1 MIRLNRVDEV
11 RSRVEGLG
19 VDVTLFATEKIQTD
33 LASVR
38 SLGRLDQLVQAIE
51 WLRAA
56 DFLGEDAEVD
66 RAVLTPD
73 FHKGSTLPVGIA
85 LALKGVVL
93 PAAIGNDIGCGM
105 SFAVL
110 DNVSKD
116 EIVAAWD
123 ELAPQLRHAFFQGG
137 RSIMADAQ
145 TRHGLLAHGISA
157 LNPEVLEGVWDGVA
171 QQDVNDIAA
180 VVHDPFDDL
189 RPSSPFDE
197 WIAPTGRSGSSRD
210 QLLGTIGGGNHFV
223 EIQHITQIAD
233 GGAAWRWQLPKGAV
247 GVMVHSGSVGL
258 GRAVANVH
266 HERLRSRYPRGLRWP
281 DADLMPFPTT
291 GPNADIGQNYLSDMV
306 AAARFA
312 VTNRLLLSLM
322 VRRAISEVLGK
333 VVGWRLLHDL
343 PHNLIWKEEDGT
355 ILHRKGACPAMAGDG
370 KGMFACGKPVIVP
383 GSMGTSSALLKG
395 TGSAECLA
403 SAPHGAGRILSRNA
417 ARARADTVPQ
427 RVVTPIDL
435 TRARSDLRKEG
446 QRRLAEEAPRA
457 YKPIEPVIETMHLSN
472 MATEVARLEPLAT
485 VKG

>member
-1 MIRLNRVDEV
+1 MIKLNRVDEV

-19 VDVTLFATEKIQTD
+19 VDVTLFATEQIQTD

-38 SLGRLDQLVQAIE
+38 SLGRLDQLAQAIE
-51 WLRAA
+51 LLRAA
-56 DFLGEDAEVD
+56 AFLGEDAEID
-66 RAVLTPD
+66 QAVLTPD
-73 FHKGSTLPVGIA
+73 FHRGATLPVGIA
-85 LALKGVVL
+85 LALKGTVL

-123 ELAPQLRHAFFQGG
+123 ELGPQLRHAFFQGG
-137 RSIMADAQ
+137 RSIIADAQ
-145 TRHGLLAHGISA
+145 TRHDLVAHGLST
-157 LNPEVLEGVWDGVA
+157 LNPKVLEGVI
-171 QQDVNDIAA
+171 QQDVNEIAA

-189 RPSSPFDE
+189 RPGSPFDE
-197 WIAPTGRSGSSRD
+197 WIAPSGRRGKSRD

-223 EIQHITQIAD
+223 EIQHVSQVAD
-233 GGAAWRWQLPKGAV
+233 GGAAWQWQLQKGAV

-266 HERLRSRYPRGLRWP
+266 HERLRSRYPRGLRQP
-281 DADLMPFPTT
+281 DTDLMPFPTS
-291 GPNADIGQNYLSDMV
+291 GPNGDIGQGYLSDMV

-312 VTNRLLLSLM
+312 AANRLLLSLM

-370 KGMFACGKPVIVP
+370 TGMFACGKPVIVP

-395 TGSAECLA
+395 TSNAECLA
-403 SAPHGAGRILSRNA
+403 SAPHGAGRVLSRNA
-417 ARARADTVPQ
+417 ARARVDTTPL
-427 RVVTPIDL
+427 RVITPIDL

-446 QRRLAEEAPRA
+446 DRRLAEEAPRA

-472 MATEVARLEPLAT
+472 MATEVVRLEPIAT
-485 VKG
+485 IKG